1 MINLI
6 NSLAKTFLKAVFAGI
21 LIGIAGF
28 GYLVHPTIGMVL
40 FAAGLAGVVLYGVP
54 LFTGVAGANKY
65 DDIGIIYLLFVLG
78 GNFLGAFLAGI
89 IAYCSPFDVELTASE
104 IIKSRLNAGPFQVFG
119 LATGCGI
126 IVEMAVNFARNN
138 DSFTKWLPLILG
150 VPLFVMTGMAHCVA
164 DWFYF
169 SLADRLSSA
178 EMWSYCF
185 ISLITVLGNAFGCNI
200 YRFCLVKSE

>member
-1 MINLI
+1 MELI
-6 NSLAKTFLKAVFAGI
+6 HILSKAFLNAIFAGI

-28 GYLVHPTIGMVL
+28 GYLINPAVGMVL
-40 FAAGLAGVVLYGVP
+40 FAAGLAGIVLYGVP
-54 LFTGVAGANKY
+54 LFTGLAGVCKY
-65 DDIGIIYLLFVLG
+65 NNIEVLYLLFILG

-89 IAYCSPFDVELTASE
+89 IAYCSPVDVGLMASN
-104 IIKSRLNAGPFQVFG
+104 IIQSRLESGPFRVFG

-126 IVEMAVNFARNN
+126 IVEMAVNFARND
-138 DSFTKWLPLILG
+138 DSLTKWLPLILG

-169 SLADRLSSA
+169 SLADRLDTA

-200 YRFCLVKSE
+200 YRFCLIKND